1 MANRDAP
8 QGAGADW
15 GSFLNRLYADVNKRH
30 YQEQEQK
37 EESKGQKRIEEE
49 DALKCIEDTVNIM
62 TSKLPEEKKRP
73 ILETILAGPGRRRP
87 KFGYLENFKND
98 MEEMLMQL
106 SKKESAAQL

>member
-1 MANRDAP
+1 
-8 QGAGADW
+8 
-15 GSFLNRLYADVNKRH
+15 
-30 YQEQEQK
+30 
-37 EESKGQKRIEEE
+37 
-49 DALKCIEDTVNIM
+49 M